1 VVAGVVGLP
10 ALMPSISAV
19 LIIGTAVFLLYT

>member
-1 VVAGVVGLP
+1 VVAGVFGLL
-10 ALMPSISAV
+10 ALMPSMAAV